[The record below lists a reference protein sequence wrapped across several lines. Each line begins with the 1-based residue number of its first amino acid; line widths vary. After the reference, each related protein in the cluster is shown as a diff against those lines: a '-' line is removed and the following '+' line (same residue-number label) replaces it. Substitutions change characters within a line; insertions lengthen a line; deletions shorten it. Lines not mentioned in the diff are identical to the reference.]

1 MNRTERIALLTLFP
15 ILLLACSVGWA
26 GSQGGTTVGGIPV
39 FALLVGVAFLMQWL
53 VFVAAYLQQTD
64 RYFDIT
70 GSITYLSVVGCAVAL
85 RPTLN
90 GRSLL
95 LLALVAAWALRLGTY
110 LFRRV
115 RRAGKDKRFDDIRPS
130 FVRFLSAWTLQGLWV
145 TLTVGAALAAM
156 TSRTERELGVL
167 AVLGGVVWACGFA
180 VESVADFQKSRFR
193 SNAENQGRFIQTG
206 VWAWSRHPNY
216 FGEIAVWL
224 GIALIALPA
233 LRGWQYATLVSP
245 VFVTLLLTKV
255 SGIPMLEKR
264 ADAKWGGQEDYEA
277 YKRRT
282 PVLLPRRPRR
292 GGRSM

>member
-39 FALLVGVAFLMQWL
+39 FALLVGVAFLVQWV
-53 VFVAAYLQQTD
+53 VFVVAYLRQTD

-70 GSITYLSVVGCAVAL
+70 GSITYLSVVGCAAAL
-85 RPTLN
+85 RPTLS

-95 LLALVAAWALRLGTY
+95 LLALVAVWALRLGTY

-130 FVRFLSAWTLQGLWV
+130 FVRFLSVWTLQGLWV

-156 TSRTERELGVL
+156 TSRTDRELGFL
-167 AVLGGVVWACGFA
+167 AGLGAAVWACGFA

-193 SNAENQGRFIQTG
+193 ANAENQGRFIQTG

-233 LRGWQYATLVSP
+233 LRGWQYVTLVSP

-264 ADAKWGGQEDYEA
+264 ADAKWGGQEDYED

-282 PVLLPRRPRR
+282 PVLLPRPPRR